1 MDRRRPRDVLS
12 PVRNVILEGD
22 SGTLG
27 QAAANDAVPPNAAA
41 TYIESLAEGS
51 RRTMVQAIEVV
62 RDVLF
67 PGVEMDDVPWHGVSY
82 SDAVRLRAA
91 LAERYAPASGNK
103 ILAAFRGTLR
113 AAFLQGDMTAD
124 DLGRACA
131 VKAIRGAS
139 APVGR
144 ALAPEEL
151 RALHDASE
159 SRRPVGA
166 ARDHALLAILHGAGL
181 RRAEVVS
188 LDLADLD
195 VERVDLRVR
204 GKGSK
209 VRIVPLPTWVL
220 EAVVAWIAIRGND
233 EGPLLCPV
241 DKADR
246 IVRRR
251 LQAGS
256 ITDVLERLGEVAGVE
271 HFGPHD
277 MRRTYASAL
286 LSEGTDVATVQAL
299 VGHASPATTIRSYDR
314 RGDACRRRAVERLE
328 GPGRAA

>member
-1 MDRRRPRDVLS
+1 MDRRRRRDVLS
-12 PVRNVILEGD
+12 PVRKFILEGET
-22 SGTLG
+22 GGLG
-27 QAAANDAVPPNAAA
+27 QVPANDATAPNAAA

-51 RRTMVQAIEVV
+51 RRTMTQAIGVV

-67 PGVEMDDVPWHGVSY
+67 PGIEIQDVAWHRVTY
-82 SDAVRLRAA
+82 ADAVKLRAH
-91 LAERYAPASGNK
+91 LAAEYAPASGNK
-103 ILAAFRGTLR
+103 ILASFRGVLR
-113 AAFLQGDMTAD
+113 ASFLLGDMTSD
-124 DLGRACA
+124 ELGRACA

-144 ALAPEEL
+144 ALEGNEL
-151 RALHDASE
+151 AALHAASE
-159 SRRPVGA
+159 ARRPVGA
-166 ARDHALLAILHGAGL
+166 ARDHALLALLHGAGL
-181 RRAEVVS
+181 RRAELVA

-195 VERVDLRVR
+195 VERADLRVR
-204 GKGSK
+204 GKGAK
-209 VRIVPLPTWVL
+209 VRVVPLPAWAL
-220 EAVVAWIAIRGND
+220 EAVVAWIAIRGDD
-233 EGPLLCPV
+233 EGPLLQPV

-256 ITDVLERLGEVAGVE
+256 VADVLERLGAAAGVE

-286 LSEGTDVATVQAL
+286 LSEGTDVGTVQAL

-314 RGDACRRRAVERLE
+314 RGDTCRRRAVERLE